1 MLRSKRKTEIKFN
14 NPFFGLL
21 QFLLTHKSF
30 TWHIFMTVKNY
41 IQRMLP
47 RYLKLRW
54 KWLVIIM
61 SRGTVW
67 NCHSL
72 PGAGRKC
79 KAVAAVLLSTSS
91 PFYRLISSRKGE
103 TGDKICKELTH
114 KGIDC
119 SLKKKNHE
127 IDPWHNR
134 ACSSPKNTLCVQE
147 TVSWNGFVSH
157 LWKLQKKKKMM
168 TTCKYHVSKSYESI
182 SNVAGAS

>member
-1 MLRSKRKTEIKFN
+1 MLRSKRKTGIKFN

-21 QFLLTHKSF
+21 QFLLTHKSL
-30 TWHIFMTVKNY
+30 TWHIFMSVKNY

-72 PGAGRKC
+72 SGAGRKC

-91 PFYRLISSRKGE
+91 PFYKLISSRKGE

-119 SLKKKNHE
+119 SLKKK
-127 IDPWHNR
+127 IM
-134 ACSSPKNTLCVQE
+134 
-147 TVSWNGFVSH
+147 
-157 LWKLQKKKKMM
+157 KLTRDIIVLAALRKTHYVFRRQYREMGLFHICGNSKKKKKNDDNMQ
-168 TTCKYHVSKSYESI
+168 VSRFKIIWIYI
-182 SNVAGAS
+182 

>member
-1 MLRSKRKTEIKFN
+1 
-14 NPFFGLL
+14 
-21 QFLLTHKSF
+21 
-30 TWHIFMTVKNY
+30 MTVKNY

-54 KWLVIIM
+54 KWLVIII

-79 KAVAAVLLSTSS
+79 RAVAAVLLSTSS

-119 SLKKKNHE
+119 SLKKK
-127 IDPWHNR
+127 
-134 ACSSPKNTLCVQE
+134 
-147 TVSWNGFVSH
+147 
-157 LWKLQKKKKMM
+157 
-168 TTCKYHVSKSYESI
+168 KS
-182 SNVAGAS
+182 

>member
-1 MLRSKRKTEIKFN
+1 MLWSKRKTEIKFN

-21 QFLLTHKSF
+21 QFVLTHKSL
-30 TWHIFMTVKNY
+30 TWHIFMSVKNY

-54 KWLVIIM
+54 KWLVIII

-72 PGAGRKC
+72 SAAGRKC

-119 SLKKKNHE
+119 SLKKKS
-127 IDPWHNR
+127 WHWPVTWSCLQLSEKHTM
-134 ACSSPKNTLCVQE
+134 CSGDCIMKWVCFTSVE
-147 TVSWNGFVSH
+147 TP
-157 LWKLQKKKKMM
+157 KKKKNDDNMQ
-168 TTCKYHVSKSYESI
+168 VSRFKIIWLYI
-182 SNVAGAS
+182 

>member
-72 PGAGRKC
+72 PGAEQKC
-79 KAVAAVLLSTSS
+79 RAVAAVLLSTSS

-119 SLKKKNHE
+119 SLKKK
-127 IDPWHNR
+127 IMKLTRDIIVLAALR
-134 ACSSPKNTLCVQE
+134 KNTLCVQE
-147 TVSWNGFVSH
+147 TVSWNGFHICGNS
-157 LWKLQKKKKMM
+157 KKKKKNDDNMQ
-168 TTCKYHVSKSYESI
+168 VSRFKIIWIYI
-182 SNVAGAS
+182 

>member
-1 MLRSKRKTEIKFN
+1 
-14 NPFFGLL
+14 
-21 QFLLTHKSF
+21 
-30 TWHIFMTVKNY
+30 MTVKNY

-72 PGAGRKC
+72 PGAEQKC
-79 KAVAAVLLSTSS
+79 RAVAAVLLSTSS

-119 SLKKKNHE
+119 SLKKKK
-127 IDPWHNR
+127 IM
-134 ACSSPKNTLCVQE
+134 
-147 TVSWNGFVSH
+147 
-157 LWKLQKKKKMM
+157 KLTRDIIVLAALRKTHYVFRRQYREMGLFHICGNSKKKKKNDDNMQ
-168 TTCKYHVSKSYESI
+168 VSRFKI
-182 SNVAGAS
+182 I